1 MPERQQLKPRLQIL
15 PRLPREGQKGDSG
28 MEVAVYVEVKFHEG
42 GYKPHFL
49 YRSANPMP
57 MFFIYAKQ
65 GS

>member
-1 MPERQQLKPRLQIL
+1 MSERQQLKPRLQIL

-28 MEVAVYVEVKFHEG
+28 MEVAAYVEVKFHGG

-49 YRSANPMP
+49 YHSANPMP

-65 GS
+65 RS